1 LVVGARVA
9 RPYPEKLKM
18 QISQRMLDEIIEHA
32 REDLPNECCGLI
44 GGIDEKAETVYRARN
59 EFASPFS
66 YRVHGDDQY
75 RIIEKEMRER
85 GEELLAIYHSH
96 TKSPAYPS
104 QTDLNEAASWPEQVY
119 LIVSLANREA
129 PEVKAFWL
137 KDDEIAEA
145 ELVVG

>member
-1 LVVGARVA
+1 VVIPSTVA
-9 RPYPEKLKM
+9 MRLPQSM
-18 QISQRMLDEIIEHA
+18 IDEMVAHA

-44 GGIDEKAETVYRARN
+44 GGGDGEAKTLYRARN
-59 EFASPFS
+59 AFASPFS
-66 YRVHGDDQY
+66 YRVDPGDQY

-85 GEELLAIYHSH
+85 GEDLVAIYHSH

-119 LIVSLANREA
+119 LIVSLQDRES

-137 KDDEIAEA
+137 KDETIAEA
-145 ELVVG
+145 ELVVE

>member
-1 LVVGARVA
+1 
-9 RPYPEKLKM
+9 LK
-18 QISQRMLDEIIEHA
+18 ISQEQIDEMVAHA

-44 GGIDEKAETVYRARN
+44 GGADEKAQTVYRARN
-59 EFASPFS
+59 AFASPFS
-66 YRVHGDDQY
+66 YRVDPGDQY

-85 GEELLAIYHSH
+85 GEDLVAIYHSH

-119 LIVSLANREA
+119 LIVSLQDRES

-137 KDDEIAEA
+137 KDETIAEA
-145 ELVVG
+145 ELVVE